1 MTKFQKFTIGIIL
14 VIIGLNLIGLW
25 TVQILQMKK
34 QPTGTLEQTKI
45 AKSNQAPSTSGS
57 TSDSTVSA
65 GSKDQAEQKVTEKPT
80 EDNSEKSTDNSTLEK
95 LANNLE
101 KLTARILKL
110 ETTPA
115 TGGTTIINK
124 TSPVNFQ
131 KQTLYLGTAET
142 TSREWT
148 DTSVE
153 IKLNHFY
160 YPEGVTATFEAAIS
174 IVGGEGFA
182 RLKNKTTG
190 LVLYETEVNHNTGTA
205 TWKTSNKFGLR
216 YNENTYQVQLRSSSG
231 EKVKMEGARIII
243 DK

>member
-25 TVQILQMKK
+25 TVQVLQMKK
-34 QPTGTLEQTKI
+34 QPTGVPK
-45 AKSNQAPSTSGS
+45 
-57 TSDSTVSA
+57 
-65 GSKDQAEQKVTEKPT
+65 QKVIEEPT
-80 EDNSEKSTDNSTLEK
+80 ESNSEESVDTSTLEK

-110 ETTPA
+110 ETAPT
-115 TGGTTIINK
+115 TGGTTAINK
-124 TSPVNFQ
+124 TTPVNFQ

-142 TSREWT
+142 TNREWT

-160 YPEGVTATFEAAIS
+160 YPEGVTAIFEAALS
-174 IVGGEGFA
+174 IVGGEGYA

-190 LVLYETEVNHNTGTA
+190 LVLYETEVNHNTNSP
-205 TWKTSNKFGLR
+205 TWKTSGKFGLR